1 MAKAADIGGKRL
13 IGLSPDAWAQWATQ
27 IPNITVQEIVSADF
41 QWVSRESD
49 VLLRARSPKLGEFLV
64 LNELQLRYTQR
75 LPRRIRAYAGLAEE
89 KYDLPVYP
97 ILINILPASP
107 KLEIAKRYESEFFGL
122 KARQDYRIINL
133 WQVDANLVFQQPLP
147 PLLPFVPILKG
158 GNQES
163 LVRQALQQL
172 QADEQLSE
180 LEPLLA
186 FFASFVLETPL
197 VQQIM
202 RWDMTVL
209 RESPWYQEILQ
220 EGEKKGELKGELKGE
235 QRGLRKG
242 LLSGIELG
250 LKLRFGE
257 AGLQLLPE
265 IRNLEAVEQL
275 EAIQAALA
283 ADSTLEE
290 LRQIYS

>member
-49 VLLRARSPKLGEFLV
+49 VLLRARSPQLGKFLV

-75 LPRRIRAYAGLAEE
+75 LPRRIRAYAALAEE

-107 KLEIAKRYESEFFGL
+107 KLVIAKRYESEFVGL

-133 WQVDANLVFQQPLP
+133 WEVDANLVFQQPLP
-147 PLLPFVPILKG
+147 TLLPFVPILKG

-163 LVRQALQQL
+163 LVRQALRQL
-172 QADEQLSE
+172 QADQQLSE

-186 FFASFVLETPL
+186 FFASFVLETRL

-220 EGEKKGELKGELKGE
+220 EGEQKGE
-235 QRGLRKG
+235 QRLRKG

-265 IRNLEAVEQL
+265 IRDLEAVEQL

-283 ADSTLEE
+283 ADNTLEE

>member
-107 KLEIAKRYESEFFGL
+107 KLEIAKRYESEFVGL

-133 WQVDANLVFQQPLP
+133 WEVDANLVFQQPLP
-147 PLLPFVPILKG
+147 TLLPFVPILKG
-158 GNQES
+158 GNQEL
-163 LVRQALQQL
+163 LVRQALRQL
-172 QADEQLSE
+172 QADQQLSE

-186 FFASFVLETPL
+186 FFASFVLETRL

-209 RESPWYQEILQ
+209 RESPWYQEILREGEQ
-220 EGEKKGELKGELKGE
+220 TGEKKGE
-235 QRGLRKG
+235 QRLRKG

-265 IRNLEAVEQL
+265 IRDLEVVEQL

-290 LRQIYS
+290 LRQIYSVE